1 MGDANMI
8 RGYRKAGE
16 FYKIYEKTNRRVRL
30 ECTMAISALSV
41 RRGGRVFRD
50 EDDFR
55 RMLAATSAQVAPEFN
70 HILRDERSE
79 FDDHG
84 SPAEL
89 ISLLNPILRRHHP
102 AEVQRV
108 YEALMRHGRLTLT
121 ELSGASL
128 QRLVQAGVLHH
139 SARGIYIIAPR
150 YARALRAFSAV
161 DRRWQRQV
169 MTQDPLPA
177 NSARQI
183 VRPLPGRERPRT
195 PLRRVVPR
203 RPQQTFANSDCL

>member
-1 MGDANMI
+1 
-8 RGYRKAGE
+8 
-16 FYKIYEKTNRRVRL
+16 
-30 ECTMAISALSV
+30 MAISALS
-41 RRGGRVFRD
+41 RRRAGRVFRD

-55 RMLAATSAQVAPEFN
+55 TMLATMSAQVAPEFN
-70 HILRDERSE
+70 HILRLRDERSE
-79 FDDHG
+79 YDDHG

-89 ISLLNPILRRHHP
+89 ISLINPVLRRHQP

-108 YEALMRHGRLTLT
+108 YEALMRHGRLTPT
-121 ELSGASL
+121 ELSAASL

-161 DRRWQRQV
+161 DRRWQRQI

-177 NSARQI
+177 SGARRA
-183 VRPLPGRERPRT
+183 VHPPPGRERPRT
-195 PLRRVVPR
+195 PLRRVVPLR
-203 RPQQTFANSDCL
+203 RQQTFANSDPL